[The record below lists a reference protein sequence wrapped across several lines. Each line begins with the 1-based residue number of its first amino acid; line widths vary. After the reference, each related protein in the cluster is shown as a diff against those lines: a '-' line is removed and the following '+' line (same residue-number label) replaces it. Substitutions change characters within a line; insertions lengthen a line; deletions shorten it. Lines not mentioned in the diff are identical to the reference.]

1 MYQTEQKE
9 KFIMDYMRSRVV
21 QKTSLY
27 GLFRKIKSYEE
38 GLNKDVCM
46 FTKDEAKKMY
56 VELKSRSV
64 YTLLNNNVI
73 LKAYTAW
80 QKHYNGLNIDNVYE
94 SITIDDLRPC
104 VDAKASKVLSRE
116 EITEIEEQLL
126 NVTDAAIVE
135 CLFQG
140 IAGPSMRDI
149 TSLHRDMLDK
159 EGRQIIFS
167 DGRVFDISDE
177 LCQML
182 DKAFDEEK
190 YVCYGETLRI
200 KKLEGIGKLFK
211 DRDNTHAADSDDRRF
226 RAVYRK
232 IQVIRDYVGVKELTM
247 KGIAAAGFLHY
258 LKLGMEASG
267 LALKEFLRT
276 EAGDR
281 LMNRYGYESDFRIDN
296 IVHRYGKLVQ
306 SFWIAV
312 LI

>member
-1 MYQTEQKE
+1 MMYQAEQKE
-9 KFIMDYMRSRVV
+9 KFIMDYMRSRIV

-27 GLFRKIKSYEE
+27 GLFRRIAPYEE
-38 GLNKDVCM
+38 HLNKDACM
-46 FTKDEAKKMY
+46 FTKEEAKQMY
-56 VELKSRSV
+56 IELKSRSV

-80 QKHYNGLNIDNVYE
+80 QKYHNGLDSDNVYE
-94 SITIDDLRPC
+94 YITIEDLRPC
-104 VDAKASKVLSRE
+104 VDLQASKILSRD

-149 TSLHRDMLDK
+149 TSLNRNMLDK
-159 EGRQIIFS
+159 ENQQIIFD
-167 DGRVFDISDE
+167 DGRVFDISYD

-182 DKAFDEEK
+182 DAAFDEEN
-190 YVCYGETLRI
+190 YICYGETLRI
-200 KKLEGIGKLFK
+200 KRLEGKGKLFK
-211 DRDNTHAADSDDRRF
+211 ERDNTHAADSNDRRF

-258 LKLGMEASG
+258 LKLGLKSSG
-267 LALKEFLRT
+267 LTLKEFLRT
-276 EAGDR
+276 TEGDK
-281 LMNRYGYESDFRIDN
+281 LMNRYGYESNFRIDN
-296 IVHRYGKLVQ
+296 IIHRFGKLV
-306 SFWIAV
+306 
-312 LI
+312 

>member
-1 MYQTEQKE
+1 
-9 KFIMDYMRSRVV
+9 MDYMRSRVV

-27 GLFRKIKSYEE
+27 GLFRKIESYEE
-38 GLNKDVCM
+38 DLNKDVCM
-46 FTKDEAKKMY
+46 FTKDEARQMY
-56 VELKSRSV
+56 IELKSRSV

-73 LKAYTAW
+73 LKAYTSW
-80 QKHYNGLNIDNVYE
+80 QQHFNGLNVENVYE

-182 DKAFDEEK
+182 DKAFNEEK
-190 YVCYGETLRI
+190 YVCYGETLRV

-211 DRDNTHAADSDDRRF
+211 DRDNAHAADSDDRRF
-226 RAVYRK
+226 RNVYRK
-232 IQVIRDYVGVKELTM
+232 IQVIRDYVGIKELTM

-258 LKLGMEASG
+258 LRLGMEASG

-276 EAGDR
+276 DAGDK
-281 LMNRYGYESDFRIDN
+281 LMNRYGYESAFRIDN
-296 IVHRYGKLVQ
+296 IIHRYGKL
-306 SFWIAV
+306 I
-312 LI
+312 